1 MVIRARDEA
10 ASIGRLLDLLAEQD
24 EPHEVIV
31 VDSGSTDA
39 TVAIARERGA
49 SVVHVAPA
57 EFSFGG
63 ALNRGAA
70 EGSAP
75 VVVALSAH
83 AFPRDSAWLRRIADT
98 FEDSAVCCAFGAE
111 RGPDGVPLQEPIRQD
126 EALARAHPRWGYSNG
141 AGAFRR
147 ALWEQRGFRADMP
160 GTEDREWALWALA
173 HTGGVC
179 VLDPALA
186 VDHDHEH
193 DDLRTAFTRFA
204 REERGYRMF
213 LQEPPYGLGD
223 AAREWWTERG
233 WYRSAWRARLD
244 PRRVARLAGK
254 WWGAR
259 G

>member
-1 MVIRARDEA
+1 M
-10 ASIGRLLDLLAEQD
+10 
-24 EPHEVIV
+24 
-31 VDSGSTDA
+31 
-39 TVAIARERGA
+39 
-49 SVVHVAPA
+49 
-57 EFSFGG
+57 
-63 ALNRGAA
+63 
-70 EGSAP
+70 
-75 VVVALSAH
+75 VVALSAH
-83 AFPRDSAWLRRIADT
+83 AFPRDGAWLRRIADT

-111 RGPDGVPLQEPIRQD
+111 RGPDGVPLREPVRQD

-179 VLDPALA
+179 VLDPAIVSDDEKIAIVIGLETVCFELA
-186 VDHDHEH
+186 
-193 DDLRTAFTRFA
+193 ARFA

-213 LQEPPYGLGD
+213 LEERPYGLGD

-244 PRRVARLAGK
+244 PRRVARLAGT